1 MKWPSFN
8 DRGFVRGV
16 GVESAFGRLWHAHFN
31 SRGYIPLKSRKSVK
45 SSPGTSTLESAKP
58 FVTPGRASELLGT
71 PSSSAAHDLLARR
84 GKARSRGAPRR
95 SRHMLPECF
104 SQTSPG

>member
-1 MKWPSFN
+1 MKWPSVN

-16 GVESAFGRLWHAHFN
+16 GVESAFGRLWYAHFN
-31 SRGYIPLKSRKSVK
+31 SRGYIPLRSRKSVK
-45 SSPGTSTLESAKP
+45 SSPATSTLESVKP

-71 PSSSAAHDLLARR
+71 PSSFAAHDLLARR
-84 GKARSRGAPRR
+84 GQAKSRGTPRR
-95 SRHMLPECF
+95 SWHMLPEWS